1 MFGIDSAELL
11 IIAVVALVVIGPK
24 DLPRVMRTVGGFV
37 ARARGMAGQ
46 FRLGLDN
53 MVRETELADMERQW
67 KEQNDR
73 IMQQHPAVP
82 ESPVP
87 ESDWGTA
94 PAAAQDE
101 AQGAAPVGDWAA
113 TPPPPPPPARAASP
127 RIPARSGP
135 RPPAGGRRAPLPP
148 RPRELP

>member
-46 FRLGLDN
+46 FRMGLDN
-53 MVRETELADMERQW
+53 MVRETELADMERKW
-67 KEQNDR
+67 KEQNER
-73 IMQQHPAVP
+73 IMQQHPAA
-82 ESPVP
+82 P

-94 PAAAQDE
+94 PAAQE
-101 AQGAAPVGDWAA
+101 AANAAPVADVSE
-113 TPPPPPPPARAASP
+113 PLQPSRPVSP

-135 RPPAGGRRAPLPP
+135 RPPVAGRRAPLPP
-148 RPRELP
+148 RPRDLP